1 MSRTIRVGIVG
12 CGDIARAHVK
22 GYNNN
27 KGVHIAAVYDV
38 MPWAADKLA
47 EETGAR
53 VAGSLDEMA
62 RAGNVDAVSICS
74 PPAVHLDNCKPFLK
88 AGIGILCEKP
98 LEVNAVKAGQLAA
111 LTRRS
116 RSVFMTAF
124 CHRFHPA
131 IVELKGLIDRDA
143 LGKPLLFRNIF
154 GGYLALKGN
163 HRTDPK
169 LSGGGCLVDHCAH
182 SVDLFRFLVGE
193 PAFAQAM
200 AGNIIQKL
208 RIEDFGMINLATR
221 GNAAFGE
228 ITASY
233 SLKVCGNFVEWYGT
247 KGTAIVSYWNHGFP
261 DLSYK
266 VEGGNEWKSVDC
278 AKHPDR
284 FVSEVRHFLDCV
296 RLRKQPAIT
305 AADGFK
311 AACIA
316 RAIYQS
322 AGKGKRMPVLYR

>member
-1 MSRTIRVGIVG
+1 MSRQLRIGIVG
-12 CGDIARAHVK
+12 CGGIARAHVK
-22 GYNNN
+22 GYKNNQ
-27 KGVHIAAVYDV
+27 GVHIVAVYDV
-38 MPWAADKLA
+38 KPQAAEKLA

-53 VAGSLDEMA
+53 VMGSLDEMVQ
-62 RAGNVDAVSICS
+62 GGDLDAVSICS
-74 PPAVHLDNCKPFLK
+74 PPAMHLANCKPFLK
-88 AGIGILCEKP
+88 AGISVLCEKP
-98 LEVNAVKAGQLAA
+98 LEVNAGKAGRLAA
-111 LTRRS
+111 LSRRS

-131 IVELKGLIDRDA
+131 IIELKGLIDRGV
-143 LGKPLLFRNIF
+143 LGKPLLFRNLF
-154 GGYLALKGN
+154 GGYSPLKGN

-193 PAFAQAM
+193 PVIAQAM
-200 AGNIIQKL
+200 AGNIMQKL

-233 SLKVCGNFVEWYGT
+233 SLQVCGNFVEWYGT
-247 KGTAIVSYWNHGFP
+247 KGTAIVSYWNPGFA

-266 VEGGNEWKSVDC
+266 VKGGNEWKPVDC
-278 AKHPDR
+278 AKHVDR
-284 FVSEVRHFLDCV
+284 FTGEIRHFLDCV
-296 RLRKQPAIT
+296 RNGKKPSVT
-305 AADGFK
+305 AEDGVK

-316 RAIYQS
+316 GAIYQS
-322 AGKGKRMPVLYR
+322 AERGRRISVA

>member
-12 CGDIARAHVK
+12 CGGIARAHVNGYK
-22 GYNNN
+22 GN
-27 KGVHIAAVYDV
+27 KGVTIVAVYDV
-38 MPWAADKLA
+38 RPQAADKLA

-53 VAGSLDEMA
+53 VVGSLDEMVK
-62 RAGNVDAVSICS
+62 GGDLDAVSICS
-74 PPAVHLDNCKPFLK
+74 PPAMHLDNCMPFLK

-98 LEVNAVKAGQLAA
+98 LEVNAGKAGQLAA
-111 LTRRS
+111 LSRRS

-131 IVELKGLIDRDA
+131 IVELKGLIDRDI

-169 LSGGGCLVDHCAH
+169 LSGGGCLADNCAH
-182 SVDLFRFLVGE
+182 SVDLFRFLVGD
-193 PAFAQAM
+193 PVAAQAM
-200 AGNIIQKL
+200 AGNIMQKL

-221 GNAAFGE
+221 GSAAFGE
-228 ITASY
+228 ITSSY

-247 KGTAIVSYWNHGFP
+247 KGTAIVSYWNPGFP

-266 VEGGNEWKSVDC
+266 VEGGNAWKPVDC

-284 FVSEVRHFLDCV
+284 FVGEVRHFLDCV
-296 RLRKQPAIT
+296 RRRKQPAIT

-311 AACIA
+311 AACII

-322 AGKGKRMPVLYR
+322 AGKGKRIPVSYR

>member
-1 MSRTIRVGIVG
+1 MSRKIRVGIVG
-12 CGDIARAHVK
+12 CGGIARAHVN
-22 GYNNN
+22 GYKKNQD
-27 KGVHIAAVYDV
+27 VHIAAVYDV
-38 MPWAADKLA
+38 MPRAADKLA
-47 EETGAR
+47 GETGACT
-53 VAGSLDEMA
+53 VKSLEEMA
-62 RAGNVDAVSICS
+62 QSGGLDAVSICS
-74 PPAVHLDNCKPFLK
+74 PPAAHLDNCKPFLR

-98 LEVNAVKAGQLAA
+98 LEVNVAKAGQLAT
-111 LTRRS
+111 LSRRS

-131 IVELKGLIDRDA
+131 IVELKGLIDRDV

-154 GGYLALKGN
+154 GGYQALKGN

-193 PAFAQAM
+193 PAFVQALT
-200 AGNIIQKL
+200 GNIMQKL

-247 KGTAIVSYWNHGFP
+247 RGTAIASYWNPGFP

-266 VEGGNEWKSVDC
+266 VEGAKEWKSVDC
-278 AKHPDR
+278 GQHPDR
-284 FVSEVRHFLDCV
+284 FTGEVRHFLDCV
-296 RLRKQPAIT
+296 RRHKQPALT

-316 RAIYQS
+316 GAIYQS
-322 AGKGKRMPVLYR
+322 AGTGKRMPVLYR